1 MATTEI
7 PVKPPIALVIGSGL
21 TGPVI
26 AMLLQK
32 KGYTPIVF
40 EKYTENADIGTT
52 IALMPNG
59 TKVLGVADPEMM
71 KEVYHRSHLISAI
84 YELNATGDVL
94 GGNHDI
100 VNYHAKFGGHPFG
113 WQRTNFRFTLIER
126 LAKRG
131 IEFRE
136 GWALEKVVESETG
149 VTAYFNEGR
158 TAVGDFVVGCDGAN
172 SVVRRTII
180 EDIRGAKN
188 PYAVYSGTTH
198 WAGFSPIPEGWA
210 DQSWFRHIFAKGS
223 HVVCYPFTNFSRPGA
238 PTEFSWGVTLRVPEP
253 SKKDWRT
260 YAPDESARLIAEQ
273 LLPAVANADFPPHI
287 IRMLRET
294 TRLIKFGSY
303 DLEEE
308 LKPAEWHSDRLVL
321 MGDSAHPSG
330 VSLGQGANMSLGDCY
345 GLYELLPDLTTGAN
359 LAAQLTRLNKTL
371 PAIFQKYAEKRQ
383 PITVALVKGARAQSL
398 VRTALDWEARDERLK
413 TRWETGEAKRRMEEI
428 NSEPF
433 PGAVPPES
441 A

>member
-1 MATTEI
+1 
-7 PVKPPIALVIGSGL
+7 
-21 TGPVI
+21 
-26 AMLLQK
+26 
-32 KGYTPIVF
+32 
-40 EKYTENADIGTT
+40 
-52 IALMPNG
+52 
-59 TKVLGVADPEMM
+59 
-71 KEVYHRSHLISAI
+71 
-84 YELNATGDVL
+84 VL
-94 GGNHDI
+94 GGNDDL
-100 VNYHAKFGGHPFG
+100 VNYHTKFGGHPFG

-126 LAKRG
+126 LAKHG

-136 GWALEKVVESETG
+136 GWSLEKVVESETG
-149 VTAYFNEGR
+149 VTAYFNERR
-158 TAVGDFVVGCDGAN
+158 TAVGDFIVGCDGAN

-188 PYAVYSGTTH
+188 PHAVYSGNTH
-198 WAGFSPIPEGWA
+198 VCSTFHIHDNSSVDVYLNQWAGFSPIPEGWA

-330 VSLGQGANMSLGDCY
+330 VSLGQGANMSL
-345 GLYELLPDLTTGAN
+345 
-359 LAAQLTRLNKTL
+359 
-371 PAIFQKYAEKRQ
+371 
-383 PITVALVKGARAQSL
+383 
-398 VRTALDWEARDERLK
+398 
-413 TRWETGEAKRRMEEI
+413 
-428 NSEPF
+428 
-433 PGAVPPES
+433 
-441 A
+441 